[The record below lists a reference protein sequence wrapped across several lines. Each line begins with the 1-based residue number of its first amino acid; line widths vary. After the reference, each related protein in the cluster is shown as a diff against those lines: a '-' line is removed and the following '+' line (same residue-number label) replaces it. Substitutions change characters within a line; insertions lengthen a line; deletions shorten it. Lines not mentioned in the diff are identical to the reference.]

1 MLQELTEKVLNLLG
15 SHVQDY
21 LRAKELVTGNWH
33 NESEQLWKAYSS
45 ITTPHLVMSSDAAE
59 LNYIRAVVDVLLHV
73 LVPSPHL
80 ETHTGR
86 FVVGELITCNVLLPF
101 VAKLSD
107 PDWVN
112 LLMIDILGKSSTPQE
127 NIAKETRS
135 SLIPQPSAGSEMAL
149 PQKVAHVPQT
159 NNEVHL
165 QRAEIKQF
173 INPDL
178 VAPDLTN
185 YDVNDPEEVE
195 FLQTFAEEDEST
207 QPYLRHYIRAGKLNP
222 FYQEND
228 SDLDSPLADY
238 KLSSTDSLLMMGQ
251 EESLFDRP
259 KYCATIAESNK
270 WMDSEDVC
278 SSPVDSSYPKVLV
291 NSELVGHPN
300 DSGISSVRAAEGLYS
315 ISSLQDL
322 DKESSSSAVNP
333 NRELHLGID
342 QTGMENANELT
353 VTSPIQGCS
362 PVSTFSFE
370 PLSSPEG
377 PVIIQNLRITGT
389 ITAKEHRGTGS
400 HPYTLYTIK
409 VSDIPKLSYLCSVYS
424 LF

>member
-1 MLQELTEKVLNLLG
+1 M
-15 SHVQDY
+15 
-21 LRAKELVTGNWH
+21 TGKWH

-45 ITTPHLVMSSDAAE
+45 LTTPHLVMSSDAAE
-59 LNYIRAVVDVLLHV
+59 LNYVRAVVDVFLHV

-101 VAKLSD
+101 VSKLSD
-107 PDWVN
+107 PDWLN
-112 LLMIDILGKSSTPQE
+112 LFMIEILGKSSSSQE
-127 NIAKETRS
+127 NLATETQT
-135 SLIPQPSAGSEMAL
+135 SLLPQPYAEADMAL
-149 PQKVAHVPQT
+149 LQELAHVSQT
-159 NNEVHL
+159 NNEVPL
-165 QRAEIKQF
+165 QRAEFKQF
-173 INPDL
+173 NKPDVL
-178 VAPDLTN
+178 APDLTA
-185 YDVNDPEEVE
+185 YGVTDSEEVE
-195 FLQTFAEEDEST
+195 FPQIFTEENESI
-207 QPYLRHYIRAGKLNP
+207 QPFSRHYIRAEKLNP

-228 SDLDSPLADY
+228 SDLDSPFADY
-238 KLSSTDSLLMMGQ
+238 KQSSTDSLLMMGQ

-259 KYCATIAESNK
+259 KDCALIAESNN
-270 WMDSEDVC
+270 WMDSVDVC
-278 SSPVDSSYPKVLV
+278 SSPVDISCPKVLV
-291 NSELVGHPN
+291 NSVLVGHPN

-342 QTGMENANELT
+342 QTGMGNANELT
-353 VTSPIQGCS
+353 ITSPLQGCS

-409 VSDIPKLSYLCSVYS
+409 VSEIPKLSYLCSVYFFS
-424 LF
+424 NLFMFFFLFCIDSF